1 MRAGRFAILEINM
14 RFIKALRHFGKI
26 REIFVCY
33 LSCLN
38 PTALVLGYLGI
49 KKLSY
54 PFIFETKRGQKLV
67 LNTFH
72 DLVTVWVVFIRQE
85 YRVDS
90 SCKFIFDAG
99 ANIGSFSIF
108 AATQAPQSKIIAFE
122 PFPKTFQLLQNNIKL
137 NNLESRVKIIPV
149 ALGPK
154 DGDVFMDS
162 NPDLPSQSNGTVESG
177 LKDGIKVPIRS
188 LKTIYE
194 SENISQIDYFKMD
207 IEGGEHPLISNAT
220 MAEFGPIQKFSL
232 EYHPDG
238 SFKKIETK
246 LNSLG
251 LNLVKNFRFH
261 QDSGVAWFE
270 RLR

>member
-1 MRAGRFAILEINM
+1 MRLM
-14 RFIKALRHFGKI
+14 KAFKHLAKI
-26 REIFVCY
+26 PEIFVCY
-33 LSCLN
+33 FTCVNATS
-38 PTALVLGYLGI
+38 LVLGYLRL

-54 PFIFETKRGQKLV
+54 PFVFETRKGQKIL

-90 SCKFIFDAG
+90 NCKFILDAG

-108 AATQAPQSKIIAFE
+108 ASMQAPHSKIIAFE
-122 PFPKTFQLLQNNIKL
+122 PFPKTFELLQNNIKL
-137 NNLESRVKIIPV
+137 NHLENRVKIIPV

-154 DGDVFMDS
+154 DGDVYMDS

-177 LKDGIKVPIRS
+177 LKDGIRVPIKS
-188 LKTIYE
+188 LKTIYATE
-194 SENISQIDYFKMD
+194 QITHIDYFKMD
-207 IEGGEHPLISNAT
+207 IEGGEHPLISQASSE
-220 MAEFGPIQKFSL
+220 EFAPVQKFSL

-238 SFKKIETK
+238 SFEKIETK
-246 LNSLG
+246 LKSFG
-251 LNLVKNFRFH
+251 MKKVKDFQFH

-270 RLR
+270 RSH